1 MSSGF
6 NILNKFDLLQERDDF
21 IVVHDEIESG
31 ISFRGTNLWVLIFA
45 IIIASVG
52 LNVNSTA
59 VIIGAMLISPLMGP
73 IIGVGYGIATYDFK
87 MLKSALR
94 NYIFAMIA
102 GLCASALYFALTP
115 INAAQSE
122 LLSRTSPNIYD
133 VLIAL
138 FGGFAGIVVLASKRK
153 GNVVS
158 GVAIATALMPPLCT
172 AGYGLAMG
180 NWSFFFG
187 ALYLYTINSV
197 FIAVATMVTT
207 RFYRF
212 PVASYLS
219 DKAKRKANYLVYF
232 IVLFTALP
240 SLYFGYRLVKFEEF
254 KQHAQDFISNETN
267 IPNEFLLKQDVDPVN
282 KVISLVF
289 GGKGLSEQTKE
300 SIRQAAKNYALEDAK
315 IVVSQSFSLI
325 DTEKEMSE
333 ADKLRGE
340 LSNTMQIMQGIKLD
354 YDSLNRNQVLGAK
367 LQAELQVWEPSI
379 KRCYANFATTLNSDS
394 TTSSA
399 LIFIA
404 EAKED
409 MESQIDP
416 SKIKKWLQTKY
427 PKTKLIV
434 EVTYR

>member
-21 IVVHDEIESG
+21 NVVHDEIESG

-52 LNVNSTA
+52 LNVNYTA

-254 KQHAQDFISNETN
+254 KQHAKDFISNETN
-267 IPNEFLLKQDVDPVN
+267 IPNEFLLKQDVDTVN

-289 GGKGLSEQTKE
+289 GGKGL
-300 SIRQAAKNYALEDAK
+300 
-315 IVVSQSFSLI
+315 
-325 DTEKEMSE
+325 
-333 ADKLRGE
+333 
-340 LSNTMQIMQGIKLD
+340 
-354 YDSLNRNQVLGAK
+354 
-367 LQAELQVWEPSI
+367 
-379 KRCYANFATTLNSDS
+379 
-394 TTSSA
+394 
-399 LIFIA
+399 
-404 EAKED
+404 
-409 MESQIDP
+409 
-416 SKIKKWLQTKY
+416 
-427 PKTKLIV
+427 
-434 EVTYR
+434 

>member
-31 ISFRGTNLWVLIFA
+31 ISFKGTNLWVLIFA
-45 IIIASVG
+45 ILIASVG

-87 MLKSALR
+87 MLKLALR

-180 NWSFFFG
+180 NWNFFFG
-187 ALYLYTINSV
+187 ALYLYAINSV

-219 DKAKRKANYLVYF
+219 EKAKRKANYLIYF

-240 SLYFGYRLVKFEEF
+240 SLYFGYRLVKHEEF
-254 KQHAQDFISNETN
+254 KQRAQDFITNETN

-282 KVISLVF
+282 KVIRLVF

-300 SIRQAAKNYALEDAK
+300 SIREAAKKYDLSDAK
-315 IVVSQSFSLI
+315 IEVSQSFSLV

-340 LSNTMQIMQGIKLD
+340 LSNTMQKMQGMKLD
-354 YDSLNRNQVLGAK
+354 YDSLNRNQVLGAR
-367 LQAELQVWEPSI
+367 LQAELKVWEPGI
-379 KRCYANFATTLNSDS
+379 IRCYANFATTLNSDS
-394 TTSSA
+394 TQSQA

-409 MESQIDP
+409 MESQVDP
-416 SKIKKWLQTKY
+416 TKIKKWLQTKY

>member
-300 SIRQAAKNYALEDAK
+300 SIRQAAKKYDLEDAK

-409 MESQIDP
+409 MEFQIDP

>member
-21 IVVHDEIESG
+21 NVVHDEIESG

-87 MLKSALR
+87 LLKGALR

-102 GLCASALYFALTP
+102 GLSASALYFALTP

-187 ALYLYTINSV
+187 ALYLYAINSV

-219 DKAKRKANYLVYF
+219 EKAKRKANYLVYF